1 MNKESDLISPLAYVH
16 PEAQIG
22 KNVKIYPFAYIERG
36 TVIGDNCVIM
46 SHASILEGVEI
57 GADNY
62 IYQNAVIGAVPQ
74 SFRYTI
80 GHRTRVVI
88 GQGNRIRENVVI
100 AGSLDENTATV
111 IGDCNFLMDG
121 VHVCHDVHIG
131 DDNVMG
137 IGAQVAG
144 ECQLEHHVILS
155 SGVILQ
161 HLVRVGR
168 YSLVQSGCVV
178 QKDVPPYIILGGNP
192 VSYHGVSA
200 VILQKKGVD
209 ERTLRHITNAY
220 RIVYTGNESL
230 EDAIQKIKDQIPSS
244 PEIDHI
250 VDFIQG
256 SQRGIVRRVQ

>member
-1 MNKESDLISPLAYVH
+1 MATEISPLAYVH
-16 PEAQIG
+16 PEARLG
-22 KNVKIYPFAYIERG
+22 ENVKVYPFAYIERDV
-36 TVIGDNCVIM
+36 VIGDNCVIM
-46 SHASILEGVEI
+46 SHASVLEGSVM

-74 SFRYTI
+74 SFRYTV
-80 GHRTRVVI
+80 GHRTHVRI

-100 AGSLDENTATV
+100 AGGLEDETVTV
-111 IGDCNFLMDG
+111 IGDRNFLMDG
-121 VHVCHDVHIG
+121 VHICHDVQIG
-131 DDNVMG
+131 DDNVLG

-161 HLVRVGR
+161 HLARVGR
-168 YSLVQSGCVV
+168 YSLIQSGCVV

-200 VILQKKGVD
+200 VILEKEGLS
-209 ERTLRHITNAY
+209 ERTLRHIANAY

-230 EDAIQKIKDQIPSS
+230 EDAVQKIVDQIPGSA
-244 PEIDHI
+244 EIDNI
-250 VDFIQG
+250 VSFIRD
-256 SQRGIVRRVQ
+256 SKRGIVRRTQ

>member
-100 AGSLDENTATV
+100 AGSLVENTATV

-131 DDNVMG
+131 DDNVLG

-144 ECQLEHHVILS
+144 ECHLEHHVILS

-178 QKDVPPYIILGGNP
+178 QKDVPPI
-192 VSYHGVSA
+192 S
-200 VILQKKGVD
+200 
-209 ERTLRHITNAY
+209 
-220 RIVYTGNESL
+220 SL
-230 EDAIQKIKDQIPSS
+230 EAIQSAIMAFPLLSFKRKVSTSARCVTS
-244 PEIDHI
+244 PMPI
-250 VDFIQG
+250 VLYIQAM
-256 SQRGIVRRVQ
+256 RVWKMPYRR